1 MSKSQYSLV
10 LLVAM
15 VSGLVGGVTASW
27 LLPVRVLRAARFEA
41 VDKRGKV
48 RATLDKSGLVFLP
61 QEGETAPVALDAE
74 RSSLRLFGY
83 NAGDRIELS
92 ATERLLRLSDGQGKS
107 IWKVPTRVQPQ
118 EVNATQRG
126 LSRAPAP
133 SEAPSSPSD
142 PQVTLD
148 MPPRSPAESPVTIE
162 SAPQAGE
169 GKLATA
175 KRVPHPACP
184 YCFKLVCD
192 NCYGIWEEVPGT
204 GVIINREIPDPAP
217 PRPGEVRSQLDKS
230 GQPIW
235 YIGHQAYV
243 GPTDE
248 EPFSPDLP
256 IAKIELLR
264 IKARHEREVMSISG
278 VHGFGIGA
286 KGFVVFLLPDKQE
299 NASQIP
305 KALEG
310 IPITVEIHEM
320 ATTFRR

>member
-10 LLVAM
+10 LLVAV
-15 VSGLVGGVTASW
+15 VSGLIGGAIASW
-27 LLPVRVLRAARFEA
+27 FFPVRVLRAARFEA

-48 RATLDKSGLVFLP
+48 RAALDKSGLVFLP

-74 RSSLRLFGY
+74 RSSLRLFGS

-92 ATERLLRLSDGQGKS
+92 ATERLLQLSDGQGKS
-107 IWKVPTRVQPQ
+107 IWEVPTRVQPR
-118 EVNATQRG
+118 EVNIPQRG
-126 LSRAPAP
+126 PSRVPAP
-133 SEAPSSPSD
+133 SEAPSAPPSD
-142 PQVTLD
+142 SQVALD

-162 SAPQAGE
+162 SVPTAGE

-184 YCFKLVCD
+184 HCFKLVCD

-217 PRPGEVRSQLDKS
+217 PRPGEVRPRFDKS

-235 YIGHQAYV
+235 YIGQQAYV
-243 GPTDE
+243 GSTDE

-264 IKARHEREVMSISG
+264 IKARHEREVMSIAG

-286 KGFVVFLLPDKQE
+286 KGFVVFLLPDKRE
-299 NASQIP
+299 TASQIP
-305 KALEG
+305 KVLEE
-310 IPITVEIHEM
+310 IPVAVEIHGM
-320 ATTFRR
+320 AVLN